1 MYRQKAAPQFG
12 PQATSNLDL
21 LNATKGTMTK
31 HLQSLLLCLMAFLGS
46 LLYATASESTRPLTL
61 WYEQPA
67 AEWTEALPVG
77 NGRLGGMIYG
87 GTVDTANPSE
97 LNVSQRIQFN
107 EDTFWTGQPYDPN
120 RKDAWKHLDAVR
132 ELVFASKLVEAH
144 QLAQRELMAQ
154 PLLQMAY
161 QPVGDLYLDFPRPE
175 GKSVS
180 NYRRE
185 LDLRT
190 AIATTIYTIDNITYR
205 HEVFSSVPDQVLVV
219 RITADQPAKI
229 SFAARLQSPHK
240 RQEVHS
246 LYSDRLSL
254 LVYGPSKSGVAGG
267 LRCYTQLKVIAEGGK
282 TAVSSDRI
290 SVTDADAATLLLAA
304 GTNFVDYQDISGDP
318 ELKVASQ
325 IATASKLTIESLR
338 KRHLESYRKQFQ
350 RVALNL
356 GVTDAIERTTNERIR
371 NFGNGNDPQ
380 LAELYFQY
388 GRYLLIASSQPGT
401 QPANLQGIWN
411 DKVRPP
417 WDSKFTCNI
426 NFEMNYWPAEPLNLT
441 ECHEPMFKMI
451 EGLADSG
458 KRTAQAYYNAKGWTC
473 HHNTDIWL
481 ASAPIDGPTWS
492 LWPCGGAW
500 LSQHLW
506 YRYEFARDEQFL
518 RHYYPVMKGA
528 AEFFLDVLV
537 EDPNTGYLVTCPSI
551 SPEMRR
557 LRDERVPPGV
567 SICAGPTM
575 DMQLVTDLLN
585 HCQQAAEILNVDSE
599 LRTKWAR
606 ARKRLAPMKV
616 GQAGQLQEWQDDYDL
631 SAPELQHRHVSHLYG
646 LFPSDQIT
654 SWDTPQLF
662 NAARK
667 SLELRGDGGTGWSK
681 GWKINFWA
689 HLHDGDRA
697 YRLLESLI
705 TKGTYPNM
713 FDSHPPFQI
722 DGNFG
727 GANGIAEMLIQSYC
741 TYHDG
746 ELGGLIHVLPALPDK
761 WPSGSVTGIRTRGG
775 FEVDL
780 EWREGNL
787 HQIQIRSA
795 DGAPCEVL
803 YKGVR
808 RKFEIAQDE
817 QRTIREMDFTKI
829 E

>member
-1 MYRQKAAPQFG
+1 
-12 PQATSNLDL
+12 
-21 LNATKGTMTK
+21 MTK
-31 HLQSLLLCLMAFLGS
+31 HFLSFFLGFMAYLSS
-46 LLYATASESTRPLTL
+46 LFFATANEPTRPLTL

-67 AEWTEALPVG
+67 TEWTEALPVG
-77 NGRLGGMIYG
+77 NGRLGGMVFS
-87 GTVDTANPSE
+87 GTFDKTKPSE
-97 LNVSQRIQFN
+97 LIINERIQFN

-120 RKDAWKHLDAVR
+120 RKDAWKHLNAVR
-132 ELVFASKLVEAH
+132 ELVFADKLVAAH
-144 QLAQRELMAQ
+144 QLARKELMAQ
-154 PLLQMAY
+154 PLHQMAY
-161 QPVGDLYLDFPRPE
+161 QPVGDLYLDFPTFE
-175 GKSVS
+175 GKSVDD
-180 NYRRE
+180 YRRE
-185 LDLRT
+185 LDLST
-190 AIATTIYTIDNITYR
+190 AIVTTTHTIDGVVYQR
-205 HEVFSSVPDQVLVV
+205 EVFSSTPDQVLVV
-219 RITADQPAKI
+219 HITADQPAKI
-229 SFAARLQSPHK
+229 SFTTRLQSPHE
-240 RQEVHS
+240 RHEVQS
-246 LYSDRLSL
+246 LDRDGLSL
-254 LVYGPSKSGVAGG
+254 LVYGPDKSGVTGG
-267 LRCYTQLKVIAEGGK
+267 LRCYTQLKVLAEGGE
-282 TAVSSDRI
+282 TAVSSDHI
-290 SVTDADAATLLLAA
+290 SVTNANAATLILAA
-304 GTNFVDYQDISGDP
+304 DTNFVDYQDISGNP
-318 ELKVASQ
+318 ELTVASQ
-325 IATASKLTIESLR
+325 IATASELTIESLR
-338 KRHLESYRKQFQ
+338 RRHLEAYRKQFQ
-350 RVALNL
+350 RVALAL
-356 GVTDAIERTTNERIR
+356 GVTDAIERPTDERIQ
-371 NFGNGNDPQ
+371 NFSNGNDPQ

-426 NFEMNYWPAEPLNLT
+426 NFEMNYWPAEPLNIT
-441 ECHEPMFKMI
+441 ECHEPMLKMI
-451 EGLADSG
+451 EGLSNSG
-458 KRTAQAYYNAKGWTC
+458 KRTAQAYYNARGWTC

-506 YRYEFARDEQFL
+506 YRYEFTRDEQFL
-518 RHYYPVMKGA
+518 RRYYPMMRSA

-537 EDPNTGYLVTCPSI
+537 EDPNTGYLITCPSI

-575 DMQLVTDLLN
+575 DMQLVTDLFN
-585 HCQQAAEILNVDSE
+585 HCQQAAEILNVDAE
-599 LRTKWAR
+599 LQTQWSR
-606 ARKRLAPMKV
+606 ARERLAPMKV

-654 SWDTPQLF
+654 SWDTPRLF
-662 NAARK
+662 EAARK

-689 HLHDGDRA
+689 HLHDGNRA

-705 TKGTYPNM
+705 TRGTYPNM

-727 GANGIAEMLIQSYC
+727 GANGIAEMLIQSYS
-741 TYHDG
+741 TYQDG

-761 WPSGSVTGIRTRGG
+761 WPSGCVTGICTRGG
-775 FEVDL
+775 FEIDL
-780 EWREGNL
+780 EWQEGKL
-787 HQIQIRSA
+787 HQIQIRSKG
-795 DGAPCEVL
+795 GAPCEVL

-808 RKFEIAQDE
+808 HKFEITQDE
-817 QRTIREMDFTKI
+817 QRIIREVNFAQI